1 MLLQPLDVIFFKPFK
16 IAFRKERDNAMVKN
30 NHCEPN
36 KCILASWVDKS
47 FDESLTQKNI
57 KSGFKVRGI
66 WPLNP
71 KAMDHKIRPSNVY
84 TTTLANILDEDNEG
98 FDDTTNEQKQ
108 WGENGVTT
116 QLMNITPT
124 SQELET
130 PKANEH

>member
-1 MLLQPLDVIFFKPFK
+1 MLLQPLDVKIFKPFK

-30 NHCEPN
+30 NQCEPN
-36 KCILASWVDKS
+36 KCTLASWVDKS
-47 FDESLTQKNI
+47 FNKSLTQKNI
-57 KSGFKVRGI
+57 KSGFKVKGI

-71 KAMDHKIRPSNVY
+71 KAMDHKIRPSNVF

-108 WGENGVTT
+108 WGENGVIS
-116 QLMNITPT
+116 QLTNITPT

-130 PKANEH
+130 PKENEH